1 MDLGWRAAGADLS
14 IDVLSFPDPVP
25 LGQTLSYLLTVRNIG
40 AQVASNVTLTDTL
53 PAGVELVSTTPSQGA
68 CSVEASTVTC
78 SLGDVGRDGSATV
91 QIDVRSTAEGVLSNN
106 AVVTATADANPANNT
121 VLEVSRV
128 NTLPPGLTC
137 KGRPLTQIG
146 SEGADLITGTPG
158 PDVIAALGGNDVID
172 GLAGDDVIC
181 ADAGHDTVR
190 GGPGQDTLFGEAGN
204 DTLLGGPGRDRLSGG
219 GGVDRCLGEGGRDRA
234 TGCGGKEWRSLRVP
248 LDSVTKA
255 SPPARWAR
263 FRHASGRPSRP

>member
-1 MDLGWRAAGADLS
+1 M
-14 IDVLSFPDPVP
+14 
-25 LGQTLSYLLTVRNIG
+25 
-40 AQVASNVTLTDTL
+40 
-53 PAGVELVSTTPSQGA
+53 
-68 CSVEASTVTC
+68 
-78 SLGDVGRDGSATV
+78 GRDGSATV

-172 GLAGDDVIC
+172 CLAGDDVIC
-181 ADAGHDTVR
+181 ADA
-190 GGPGQDTLFGEAGN
+190 
-204 DTLLGGPGRDRLSGG
+204 
-219 GGVDRCLGEGGRDRA
+219 A
-234 TGCGGKEWRSLRVP
+234 TTRF
-248 LDSVTKA
+248 A
-255 SPPARWAR
+255 AAPARTPCSAR
-263 FRHASGRPSRP
+263 RAMTRSSVGPAGTGSAGAAGWIDA